1 MAGFNNI
8 YITTAGAQLA
18 AKTIVG
24 KKLKFTVAKLGSG
37 TLSDSSINAIKART
51 SLVKEVMSIDITRV
65 EQTSKTQATIGFVFK
80 NTDAS
85 SAFYFRELGIFA
97 LDPDTKQEILFAYAY
112 AGNNAEYVNNSISEI
127 VQKKINVVVTV
138 DTASNVQ
145 ITLDSSQIYVTEDEL
160 ETALANAKLYSG
172 KNYGVKRLFTDNTIA
187 SWTRIGDAEG
197 LKANATK
204 NGSEVANDFDN
215 CYPWSDIR
223 RCNVDPA
230 TGQVLAYY
238 GEVGYANDGT
248 NGEVMVKIPE
258 FWWKRERVPD
268 EFGNVYEYIYIADY
282 ARAGYKKSEE
292 FFVGAYL
299 LSTTEENIEGVNKTI
314 AHSRSGVVPR
324 YSTTLANFR
333 NYAKN
338 TGDGFCLLDYHYFLL
353 QMLYLVEYAH
363 FNSQNMLGNGLVLY
377 SGNGAKAL
385 IAENSTNRIIIASGN
400 NGLWVGKT
408 VCIGKSGDWNAEVA
422 KDREITSIEDYND
435 GTISGKAITFD
446 GDPVNIALGNVI
458 WGSAQKTGENDV
470 LGNKSGC
477 LNNNQYHP
485 VSYRGIE
492 DIFGHLFQHVD
503 GINIKDFQAYICKNP
518 SEYANDK
525 FDAPYEKLGY
535 INSETADSYSK
546 KLGLDEKHPE
556 IALPIEVG
564 ASSSTGTTDYYWA
577 QTGNR
582 IAYVGGYF
590 SNGAK
595 AGFFSWHC
603 HGASSTSYW
612 YFGARLLKYQ

>member
-24 KKLKFTVAKLGSG
+24 KKLQFTVAKVGSG
-37 TLSDSSINAIKART
+37 TLSDSSMSAIKART
-51 SLVKEVMSIDITRV
+51 SLVNPVMSIDITRV
-65 EQTSKTQATIGFVFK
+65 EQTSQTQATIGFVFK
-80 NTDAS
+80 NTDAP

-138 DTASNVQ
+138 DNASNVQ

-172 KNYGVKRLFTDNTIA
+172 KNYGIKRLITDNTIA

-223 RCNVDPA
+223 RCNVDPV

-238 GEVGYANDGT
+238 GETGYKADGS

-299 LSTTEENIEGVNKTI
+299 LSTTDEEGTI
-314 AHSRSGVVPR
+314 VAHSKSGVIPR

-333 NYAKN
+333 SYAKN

-353 QMLYLVEYAH
+353 QMLYLVEYAN
-363 FNSQNMLGNGLVLY
+363 FNSQSMLGNGLVAY
-377 SGNGAKAL
+377 SGNGGKAL
-385 IAENSTNRIIIASGN
+385 IAENSTNRIIIASVN
-400 NGLWVGKT
+400 SGLWVGKT
-408 VCIGKSGDWNAEVA
+408 ICIGTSDAWNSTVA
-422 KDREITSIEDYND
+422 KDREITAIEDYND
-435 GTISGKAITFD
+435 GTVSGKVITFD
-446 GDPVNIALGNVI
+446 GDPVDIALNNVI
-458 WGSAQKTGENDV
+458 WGSAQKTGGNDV

-477 LNNNQYHP
+477 INNNQYHP

-492 DIFGHLFQHVD
+492 DIFGHLLQHID
-503 GINIKDFQAYICKNP
+503 GINIKNYQAYICKEP
-518 SEYANDK
+518 SEYTNDK
-525 FDAPYEKLGY
+525 VVEPYEKLGY

-546 KLGLDEKHPE
+546 KLGFDEKHPE
-556 IALPIEVG
+556 VALPVEVG

-577 QTGNR
+577 QTGDR
-582 IAYVGGYF
+582 IAYVGGNF
-590 SNGAK
+590 GSNGAK
-595 AGFFSWHC
+595 AGLFYWNC
-603 HGASSTSYW
+603 YNASSSSNWGY
-612 YFGARLLKYQ
+612 GARLLKYQ

>member
-24 KKLKFTVAKLGSG
+24 KKLEFTVAKLGSG
-37 TLSDSSINAIKART
+37 TLSDSSMSAIKART
-51 SLVKEVMSIDITRV
+51 SLVNAVMSIDITRV
-65 EQTSKTQATIGFVFK
+65 EQTSQTQATIGFVFK
-80 NTDAS
+80 NTDAN

-138 DTASNVQ
+138 DNASNVQ

-172 KNYGVKRLFTDNTIA
+172 KNYGIKRLITDNTIA

-223 RCNVDPA
+223 RCNVDPV

-238 GEVGYANDGT
+238 GETGYKADGS

-299 LSTTEENIEGVNKTI
+299 LSTTDEEGTI
-314 AHSRSGVVPR
+314 VAHSKSGVIPR

-333 NYAKN
+333 SYAKN

-353 QMLYLVEYAH
+353 QMLYLVEYAN
-363 FNSQNMLGNGLVLY
+363 FNSQSMLGNGLVAY
-377 SGNGAKAL
+377 SGNGGKAL
-385 IAENSTNRIIIASGN
+385 IAENSTNRIIIASVN
-400 NGLWVGKT
+400 SGLWVGKT
-408 VCIGKSGDWNAEVA
+408 VCIGATDAWNSSVA
-422 KDREITSIEDYND
+422 ADREITSIEDYND
-435 GTISGKAITFD
+435 GQITGKVIHFD
-446 GDPVNIALGNVI
+446 GDPVDIALGNVI

-535 INSETADSYSK
+535 INSETVDSFSK

-564 ASSSTGTTDYYWA
+564 ASSSTGTTDYYWGA
-577 QTGNR
+577 TGNK
-582 IAYVGGYF
+582 IAYVGGNF
-590 SNGAK
+590 LGNGAK
-595 AGFFSWHC
+595 AGFFYWTCYS
-603 HGASSTSYW
+603 ASSFSFWSY
-612 YFGARLLKYQ
+612 GARLLKYQ

>member
-24 KKLKFTVAKLGSG
+24 KKLQFTVAKVGSG
-37 TLSDSSINAIKART
+37 TLSDSSMSAIKART
-51 SLVKEVMSIDITRV
+51 SLVNPVMSIDITRV
-65 EQTSKTQATIGFVFK
+65 EQTSQTQATIGFVFK
-80 NTDAS
+80 NTDAP

-138 DTASNVQ
+138 DNASNVQ

-172 KNYGVKRLFTDNTIA
+172 KNYGIKRLITDNTIA

-223 RCNVDPA
+223 RCNVDPV

-238 GEVGYANDGT
+238 GETGYKADGS

-299 LSTTEENIEGVNKTI
+299 LSTTDEEGTI
-314 AHSRSGVVPR
+314 VAHSKSGVIPR

-333 NYAKN
+333 SYAKN

-353 QMLYLVEYAH
+353 QMLYLVEYAN
-363 FNSQNMLGNGLVLY
+363 FNSQSMLGNGLVAY
-377 SGNGAKAL
+377 SGNGGKAL
-385 IAENSTNRIIIASGN
+385 IAENSTNRIIIASVN
-400 NGLWVGKT
+400 SGLWVGKT
-408 VCIGKSGDWNAEVA
+408 VCIGATDAWNSSVA
-422 KDREITSIEDYND
+422 ADREITSIEDYND
-435 GTISGKAITFD
+435 GQITGKVIHFD
-446 GDPVNIALGNVI
+446 GDPVDIALGNVI

-535 INSETADSYSK
+535 INSETVDSFSK

-564 ASSSTGTTDYYWA
+564 ASSSTGTTDYYWGA
-577 QTGNR
+577 TGNK
-582 IAYVGGYF
+582 IAYVGGNFY
-590 SNGAK
+590 SHGTR
-595 AGFFSWHC
+595 AGFFYWSC
-603 HGASSTSYW
+603 NLASSYSNW
-612 YFGARLLKYQ
+612 YYGARLLKYQ

>member
-24 KKLKFTVAKLGSG
+24 KKLQFTVAKVGSG
-37 TLSDSSINAIKART
+37 TLSDSSMSAIKART
-51 SLVKEVMSIDITRV
+51 SLVNPVMSIDITRV
-65 EQTSKTQATIGFVFK
+65 EQTSQTQATIGFVFK
-80 NTDAS
+80 NTDAP

-138 DTASNVQ
+138 DNASNVQ

-172 KNYGVKRLFTDNTIA
+172 KNYGIKRLITDNTIA

-223 RCNVDPA
+223 RCNVDPV

-238 GEVGYANDGT
+238 GETGYKADGS

-299 LSTTEENIEGVNKTI
+299 LSTTDEEGTI
-314 AHSRSGVVPR
+314 VAHSKSGVIPR

-333 NYAKN
+333 SYAKN

-353 QMLYLVEYAH
+353 QMLYLVEYAN
-363 FNSQNMLGNGLVLY
+363 FNSQSMLGNGLVAY
-377 SGNGAKAL
+377 SGNGGKAL
-385 IAENSTNRIIIASGN
+385 IAENSTNRIIIASVN
-400 NGLWVGKT
+400 SGLWVGKT
-408 VCIGKSGDWNAEVA
+408 VCIGATDAWNSSVA
-422 KDREITSIEDYND
+422 ADREITSIEDYND
-435 GTISGKAITFD
+435 GQITGKVIHFD
-446 GDPVNIALGNVI
+446 GDPVDIALGNVI

-535 INSETADSYSK
+535 INSETVDSFSK

-564 ASSSTGTTDYYWA
+564 ASSSTGTTDYYWGA
-577 QTGNR
+577 TGNK
-582 IAYVGGYF
+582 IAYVGGSF
-590 SNGAK
+590 NNHGAG
-595 AGFFSWHC
+595 AGFFYWVC
-603 HGASSTSYW
+603 NNASSRSYW
-612 YFGARLLKYQ
+612 NFGARLLKYQ

>member
-24 KKLKFTVAKLGSG
+24 KKLQFTVAKVGSG
-37 TLSDSSINAIKART
+37 TLSDSSMSAIKART
-51 SLVKEVMSIDITRV
+51 SLVNPVMSIDITRV
-65 EQTSKTQATIGFVFK
+65 EQTSQTQATIGFVFK

-138 DTASNVQ
+138 DNAANVE

-172 KNYGVKRLFTDNTIA
+172 KNYGIKRLITDNTIA

-197 LKANATK
+197 LSAVATK

-223 RCNVDPA
+223 RCNVDPT

-238 GEVGYANDGT
+238 GETGYAADGS

-299 LSTTEENIEGVNKTI
+299 LSTTQEEIEGVNTII
-314 AHSRSGVVPR
+314 AHSRSGAVPR
-324 YSTTLANFR
+324 YNTTKANFR

-338 TGDGFCLLDYHYFLL
+338 TGNGFCLLDYHYFLL

-363 FNSQNMLGNGLVLY
+363 FNSQDKLGQGIVAY
-377 SGNGAKAL
+377 SSGKAL
-385 IAENSTNRIIIASGN
+385 LAENNTNRIIVSSVS

-408 VCIGKSGDWNAEVA
+408 ICIGATDAWNASVA
-422 KDREITSIEDYND
+422 QDREITAIEDYND

-446 GDPVNIALGNVI
+446 GEPVNIALNNTI
-458 WGSAQKTGENDV
+458 WGSAQKTGGNDA
-470 LGNKSGC
+470 LGNKSGSII
-477 LNNNQYHP
+477 NNSYHP
-485 VSYRGIE
+485 VNYRGIE
-492 DIFGHLFQHVD
+492 DIFSHLWQHID
-503 GINIKDFQAYICKNP
+503 GLNIKDYVAYICKNP
-518 SEYANDK
+518 DEYVDDK
-525 FDAPYEKLGY
+525 FTSPYEQIGY
-535 INSETADSYSK
+535 TNSDVTDSYIK

-556 IALPIEVG
+556 VALPIECA
-564 ASSSTGTTDYYWA
+564 ASSSTGACDNYWSA
-577 QTGNR
+577 SGNR
-582 IAYVGGYF
+582 IACVGGNFNHYW
-590 SNGAK
+590 AK
-595 AGFFSWHC
+595 DGFFAWHC
-603 HGASSTSYW
+603 STASSNSHWSY
-612 YFGARLLKYQ
+612 GARLLKYQ

>member
-24 KKLKFTVAKLGSG
+24 KKLQFTVAKVGSG
-37 TLSDSSINAIKART
+37 TLSDSSMSAIKART
-51 SLVKEVMSIDITRV
+51 SLVNPVMSIDITRV
-65 EQTSKTQATIGFVFK
+65 EQTSQTQATIGFVFK
-80 NTDAS
+80 NTDAP

-138 DTASNVQ
+138 DNASNVQ

-172 KNYGVKRLFTDNTIA
+172 KNYGIKRLITDNTIA

-223 RCNVDPA
+223 RCNVDPV

-238 GEVGYANDGT
+238 GETGYKADGS

-299 LSTTEENIEGVNKTI
+299 LSTTDEEGTI
-314 AHSRSGVVPR
+314 VAHSKSGVIPR

-333 NYAKN
+333 SYAKN

-353 QMLYLVEYAH
+353 QMLYLVEYAN
-363 FNSQNMLGNGLVLY
+363 FNSQSMLGNGLVAY
-377 SGNGAKAL
+377 SGNGGKAL
-385 IAENSTNRIIIASGN
+385 IAENSTNRIIIASVN
-400 NGLWVGKT
+400 SGLWVGKT
-408 VCIGKSGDWNAEVA
+408 VCIGATDAWNSSVA
-422 KDREITSIEDYND
+422 ADREITSIEDYND
-435 GTISGKAITFD
+435 GQITGKVIHFD
-446 GDPVNIALGNVI
+446 GDPVDIALGNVI

-535 INSETADSYSK
+535 INSETVDSFSK

-564 ASSSTGTTDYYWA
+564 ASSSTGTTDYYWGA
-577 QTGNR
+577 TGNK
-582 IAYVGGYF
+582 IASLGGYF
-590 SNGAK
+590 RGSGAK
-595 AGFFSWHC
+595 AGFFCWYCSL
-603 HGASSTSYW
+603 ASSGSYW
-612 YFGARLLKYQ
+612 YCGARLLKYQ

>member
-24 KKLKFTVAKLGSG
+24 KKLQFTVAKVGSG
-37 TLSDSSINAIKART
+37 TLSDSSMSAIKART
-51 SLVKEVMSIDITRV
+51 SLVNPVMSIDITRV
-65 EQTSKTQATIGFVFK
+65 EQTSQTQATIGFVFK
-80 NTDAS
+80 NTDAP

-138 DTASNVQ
+138 DNASNVQ

-172 KNYGVKRLFTDNTIA
+172 KNYGIKRLITDNTIA

-223 RCNVDPA
+223 RCNVDPV

-238 GEVGYANDGT
+238 GETGYKADGS

-299 LSTTEENIEGVNKTI
+299 LSTTDEEGTI
-314 AHSRSGVVPR
+314 VAHSKSGVIPR

-333 NYAKN
+333 SYAKN

-353 QMLYLVEYAH
+353 QMLYLVEYAN
-363 FNSQNMLGNGLVLY
+363 FNSQSMLGNGLVAY
-377 SGNGAKAL
+377 SGNGGKAL
-385 IAENSTNRIIIASGN
+385 IAENSTNRIIIASVN
-400 NGLWVGKT
+400 SGLWVGKT
-408 VCIGKSGDWNAEVA
+408 VCIGATDAWNSSVA
-422 KDREITSIEDYND
+422 ADREITSIEDYND
-435 GTISGKAITFD
+435 GQITGKVIHFD
-446 GDPVNIALGNVI
+446 GDPVDIALGNVI

-535 INSETADSYSK
+535 INSETVDSFSK

-564 ASSSTGTTDYYWA
+564 ASSSTGTTDYYWGA
-577 QTGNR
+577 TGNK
-582 IAYVGGYF
+582 IAYVGGFLNY
-590 SNGAK
+590 GTK
-595 AGFFSWHC
+595 AGFFSWYC
-603 HGASSTSYW
+603 GNASSHSSWSY
-612 YFGARLLKYQ
+612 GARLLKYQ

>member
-24 KKLKFTVAKLGSG
+24 KKLQFTVAKVGSG
-37 TLSDSSINAIKART
+37 TLSDSSMRAIKART
-51 SLVKEVMSIDITRV
+51 SLVNPVMSIDITRV
-65 EQTSKTQATIGFVFK
+65 EQTSQTQATIGFVFK
-80 NTDAS
+80 NTDAP

-138 DTASNVQ
+138 DNASNVQ

-160 ETALANAKLYSG
+160 ETALANAKLYSS
-172 KNYGVKRLFTDNTIA
+172 KNYGIKRLITDNTIA

-223 RCNVDPA
+223 RCNVDPV

-238 GEVGYANDGT
+238 GETGYKADGS

-299 LSTTEENIEGVNKTI
+299 LSTTDEEGTI
-314 AHSRSGVVPR
+314 VAHSKSGVIPR

-333 NYAKN
+333 SYAKN

-353 QMLYLVEYAH
+353 QMLYLVEYATY
-363 FNSQNMLGNGLVLY
+363 NSQNALGNGLVAM
-377 SGNGAKAL
+377 NTAKAL
-385 IAENSTNRIIIASGN
+385 IAENNVNRIIVSSAGT
-400 NGLWVGKT
+400 GFWVGKT
-408 VCIGKSGDWNAEVA
+408 ICIGATDAWNSSVA
-422 KDREITSIEDYND
+422 ADREITSIEDYND
-435 GTISGKAITFD
+435 GQITGKAIHFD
-446 GDPVNIALGNVI
+446 GDPVNIAVNNVI
-458 WGSAQKTGENDV
+458 WGSAQKTGGNDV

-525 FDAPYEKLGY
+525 FDTPYEKLGY

-582 IAYVGGYF
+582 LAYVGGNFNY
-590 SNGAK
+590 NGTK

-603 HGASSTSYW
+603 SNASSSSYW
-612 YFGARLLKYQ
+612 YYGARLLKYQ

>member
-24 KKLKFTVAKLGSG
+24 KKLQFTVAKVGSG
-37 TLSDSSINAIKART
+37 TLSDSSMSAIKART
-51 SLVKEVMSIDITRV
+51 SLVNPIMSIDITRV
-65 EQTSKTQATIGFVFK
+65 EQTSQIQATIGFVFK
-80 NTDAS
+80 NTDAP

-138 DTASNVQ
+138 DNASNVQ

-172 KNYGVKRLFTDNTIA
+172 KNYGIKRLITDNTIA

-223 RCNVDPA
+223 RCNVDPV

-238 GEVGYANDGT
+238 GETGYKADGS

-299 LSTTEENIEGVNKTI
+299 LSTTDEEGTI
-314 AHSRSGVVPR
+314 VAHSKSGVIPR

-333 NYAKN
+333 SYAKN
-338 TGDGFCLLDYHYFLL
+338 TGDDFCLLDYHYFLL
-353 QMLYLVEYAH
+353 QMLYLVEYAN
-363 FNSQNMLGNGLVLY
+363 FNSQSMLGNGLVAY
-377 SGNGAKAL
+377 SGNGGKAL
-385 IAENSTNRIIIASGN
+385 IAENSTNRIIIASVN
-400 NGLWVGKT
+400 SGLWVGKT
-408 VCIGKSGDWNAEVA
+408 VCIGATDAWNSSVA
-422 KDREITSIEDYND
+422 ADREITSIEDYND
-435 GTISGKAITFD
+435 GQITGKVIHFD
-446 GDPVNIALGNVI
+446 GDPVDIALGNVI

-535 INSETADSYSK
+535 INSETVDSFSK

-564 ASSSTGTTDYYWA
+564 ASSSTGTTDYYWGA
-577 QTGNR
+577 TGNK
-582 IAYVGGYF
+582 IAYVGGNF
-590 SNGAK
+590 LSNGTK
-595 AGFFSWHC
+595 AGFFFWYCNH
-603 HGASSTSYW
+603 ASSHSPWSY
-612 YFGARLLKYQ
+612 GARLLKYQ

>member
-24 KKLKFTVAKLGSG
+24 KKLQFTVAKVGSG
-37 TLSDSSINAIKART
+37 TLSDSSMSAIKART
-51 SLVKEVMSIDITRV
+51 SLVNPVMSIDITRV
-65 EQTSKTQATIGFVFK
+65 EQTSQTQATIGFVFK
-80 NTDAS
+80 NTDAP

-138 DTASNVQ
+138 DNASNVQ

-172 KNYGVKRLFTDNTIA
+172 KNYGIKRLITDNTIA

-223 RCNVDPA
+223 RCNVDPV

-238 GEVGYANDGT
+238 GETGYKADGS

-299 LSTTEENIEGVNKTI
+299 LSTTDEEGTI
-314 AHSRSGVVPR
+314 VAHSKSGVIPR

-333 NYAKN
+333 SYAKN

-353 QMLYLVEYAH
+353 QMLYLVEYAN
-363 FNSQNMLGNGLVLY
+363 FNSQSMLGNGLVAY
-377 SGNGAKAL
+377 SGNGGKAL
-385 IAENSTNRIIIASGN
+385 IAENSTNRIIIASVN
-400 NGLWVGKT
+400 SGLWVGKT
-408 VCIGKSGDWNAEVA
+408 VCIGATDAWNSSVA
-422 KDREITSIEDYND
+422 ADREITSIEDYND
-435 GTISGKAITFD
+435 GQITGKVIHFD
-446 GDPVNIALGNVI
+446 GDPVDIALGNVI

-535 INSETADSYSK
+535 INSETVDSFSK

-564 ASSSTGTTDYYWA
+564 ASSSTGTTDYYWGA
-577 QTGNR
+577 TGNK

-590 SNGAK
+590 YNGGTR
-595 AGFFSWHC
+595 AGFFCWDC
-603 HGASSTSYW
+603 NGASSHSLW
-612 YFGARLLKYQ
+612 HFGARLLKYQ

>member
-24 KKLKFTVAKLGSG
+24 KKLQFTVAKVGSG
-37 TLSDSSINAIKART
+37 TLSDSSMSAIKART
-51 SLVKEVMSIDITRV
+51 SLVNPVMSIDITRV
-65 EQTSKTQATIGFVFK
+65 EQTSQTQATIGFVFK
-80 NTDAS
+80 NTDAP

-138 DTASNVQ
+138 DNASNVQ

-172 KNYGVKRLFTDNTIA
+172 KNYGIKRLITDNTIA

-223 RCNVDPA
+223 RCNVDPV

-238 GEVGYANDGT
+238 GETGYKADGS

-299 LSTTEENIEGVNKTI
+299 LSTTDEEGTI
-314 AHSRSGVVPR
+314 VAHSKSGVIPR

-333 NYAKN
+333 SYAKN

-353 QMLYLVEYAH
+353 QMLYLVEYAN
-363 FNSQNMLGNGLVLY
+363 FNSQSMLGNGLVAY
-377 SGNGAKAL
+377 SGNGGKAL
-385 IAENSTNRIIIASGN
+385 IAENSTNRIIIASVN
-400 NGLWVGKT
+400 SGLWVGKT
-408 VCIGKSGDWNAEVA
+408 VCIGATDAWNSSVA
-422 KDREITSIEDYND
+422 ADREITSIEDYND
-435 GTISGKAITFD
+435 GQITGKVIHFD
-446 GDPVNIALGNVI
+446 GDPVDIALGNVI

-535 INSETADSYSK
+535 INSETVDSFSK

-564 ASSSTGTTDYYWA
+564 ASSSTGTTDYYWGA
-577 QTGNR
+577 TGNK

-590 SNGAK
+590 NTGGSK
-595 AGFFSWHC
+595 AGFFFWPC
-603 HGASSTSYW
+603 NGASSYSFW
-612 YFGARLLKYQ
+612 NCGARLLKYQ

>member
-24 KKLKFTVAKLGSG
+24 KKLQFTVAKVGSG
-37 TLSDSSINAIKART
+37 TLSDSSMSAIKART
-51 SLVKEVMSIDITRV
+51 SLVNPVMSIDITRV
-65 EQTSKTQATIGFVFK
+65 EQTSQTQATIGFVFK
-80 NTDAS
+80 NTDAP

-138 DTASNVQ
+138 DNASNVQ

-172 KNYGVKRLFTDNTIA
+172 KNYGIKRLITDNTIA

-223 RCNVDPA
+223 RCNVDPV

-238 GEVGYANDGT
+238 GETGYKADGS

-299 LSTTEENIEGVNKTI
+299 LSTTDEEGTI
-314 AHSRSGVVPR
+314 VAHSKSGVIPR

-333 NYAKN
+333 SYAKN

-353 QMLYLVEYAH
+353 QMLYLVEYAN
-363 FNSQNMLGNGLVLY
+363 FNSQSMLGNGLVAY
-377 SGNGAKAL
+377 SGNGGKAL
-385 IAENSTNRIIIASGN
+385 IAENSTNRIIIASVN
-400 NGLWVGKT
+400 SGLWVGKT
-408 VCIGKSGDWNAEVA
+408 VCIGATDAWNSSVA
-422 KDREITSIEDYND
+422 ADREITSIEDYND
-435 GTISGKAITFD
+435 GQITGKVIHFD
-446 GDPVNIALGNVI
+446 GDPVDIALGNVI

-535 INSETADSYSK
+535 INSETVDSFSK

-564 ASSSTGTTDYYWA
+564 ASSSTGTTDYYWGA
-577 QTGNR
+577 TGNK
-582 IAYVGGYF
+582 IAYVGGNF
-590 SNGAK
+590 LSGGTK
-595 AGFFSWHC
+595 AGFFSWDC
-603 HGASSTSYW
+603 GNASSNSTW
-612 YFGARLLKYQ
+612 HCGARLLKYQ

>member
-24 KKLKFTVAKLGSG
+24 KKLQFTVAKVGSG
-37 TLSDSSINAIKART
+37 TLSDSSMSAIKART
-51 SLVKEVMSIDITRV
+51 SLVNPVMSIDITRV
-65 EQTSKTQATIGFVFK
+65 EQTSQTQATIGFVFK
-80 NTDAS
+80 NTDAP

-138 DTASNVQ
+138 DNASNVQ

-172 KNYGVKRLFTDNTIA
+172 KNYGIKRLITDNTIA

-223 RCNVDPA
+223 RCNVDPV

-238 GEVGYANDGT
+238 GETGYKADGS

-299 LSTTEENIEGVNKTI
+299 LSTTDEEGTI
-314 AHSRSGVVPR
+314 VAHSKSGVIPR

-333 NYAKN
+333 SYAKN

-353 QMLYLVEYAH
+353 QMLYLVEYAN
-363 FNSQNMLGNGLVLY
+363 FNSQSMLGNGLVAY
-377 SGNGAKAL
+377 SGNGGKAL
-385 IAENSTNRIIIASGN
+385 IAENSTNRIIIASVN
-400 NGLWVGKT
+400 SGLWVGKT
-408 VCIGKSGDWNAEVA
+408 VCIGATDAWNSSVA
-422 KDREITSIEDYND
+422 ADREITSIEDYND
-435 GTISGKAITFD
+435 GQITGKVIHFD
-446 GDPVNIALGNVI
+446 GDPVDIALGNVI

-535 INSETADSYSK
+535 INSETVDSFSK

-564 ASSSTGTTDYYWA
+564 ASSSTGTTDYYWGA
-577 QTGNR
+577 TGNK
-582 IAYVGGYF
+582 IAYVGGNFCYYG
-590 SNGAK
+590 SK
-595 AGFFSWHC
+595 AGFFYWNC
-603 HGASSTSYW
+603 YIASSSSDWGY
-612 YFGARLLKYQ
+612 GARLLKYQ

>member
-24 KKLKFTVAKLGSG
+24 KKLQFTVAKVGSG
-37 TLSDSSINAIKART
+37 TLSDSSMSAIKART
-51 SLVKEVMSIDITRV
+51 SLVNPVMSIDITRV
-65 EQTSKTQATIGFVFK
+65 EQTSQTQATIGFVFK
-80 NTDAS
+80 NTDAP

-138 DTASNVQ
+138 DNASNVQ

-172 KNYGVKRLFTDNTIA
+172 KNYGIKRLITDNTIA

-223 RCNVDPA
+223 RCNVDPV

-238 GEVGYANDGT
+238 GETGYKADGS

-299 LSTTEENIEGVNKTI
+299 LSTTDEEGTI
-314 AHSRSGVVPR
+314 VAHSKSGVIPR

-333 NYAKN
+333 SYAKN

-353 QMLYLVEYAH
+353 QMLYLVEYAN
-363 FNSQNMLGNGLVLY
+363 FNSQSMLGNGLVAY
-377 SGNGAKAL
+377 SGNGGKAL
-385 IAENSTNRIIIASGN
+385 IAENSTNRIIIASVN
-400 NGLWVGKT
+400 SGLWVGKT
-408 VCIGKSGDWNAEVA
+408 VCIGATDAWNSSVA
-422 KDREITSIEDYND
+422 ADREITSIEDYND
-435 GTISGKAITFD
+435 GQITGKVIHFD
-446 GDPVNIALGNVI
+446 GDPVDIALGNVI

-535 INSETADSYSK
+535 INSETVDSFSK

-564 ASSSTGTTDYYWA
+564 ASSSTGTTDYYWGA
-577 QTGNR
+577 TGNK
-582 IAYVGGYF
+582 IAYVGGNF
-590 SNGAK
+590 NSHGAK
-595 AGFFSWHC
+595 AGFFYWSC
-603 HGASSTSYW
+603 NAASSYSSW
-612 YFGARLLKYQ
+612 YSGARLLKYQ

>member
-24 KKLKFTVAKLGSG
+24 KKLEFTVAKIGSG
-37 TLSDSSINAIKART
+37 TLSDSSMSAIKART
-51 SLVKEVMSIDITRV
+51 SLVNAVMSIDITRV
-65 EQTSKTQATIGFVFK
+65 ERTSQTQATIGFVLK
-80 NTDAS
+80 NTDAP

-97 LDPDTKQEILFAYAY
+97 LDPDTKQEILFAYSY

-138 DTASNVQ
+138 DNASNVQ
-145 ITLDSSQIYVTEDEL
+145 IILDSSQIYVTEDEL
-160 ETALANAKLYSG
+160 EIALANAKLYSG
-172 KNYGVKRLFTDNTIA
+172 KNYGIKRLITDNTIA

-197 LKANATK
+197 LSAVATK
-204 NGSEVANDFDN
+204 NGNEVANDFDN

-223 RCNVDPA
+223 RCNVDPV

-238 GEVGYANDGT
+238 GETGYAADGS

-299 LSTTEENIEGVNKTI
+299 LSTTEEEIESVNTII
-314 AHSRSGVVPR
+314 AHSRSGAIPR
-324 YSTTLANFR
+324 YNTTLANFR

-363 FNSQNMLGNGLVLY
+363 FNSQNMLGNGLVQF
-377 SGNGAKAL
+377 STAKAL
-385 IAENSTNRIIIASGN
+385 LAENNTNRIIVSSAPT
-400 NGLWVGKT
+400 GLWVGKI
-408 VCIGKSGDWNAEVA
+408 VCIGATDAWNSSVA
-422 KDREITSIEDYND
+422 KDREITAIEDYND
-435 GTISGKAITFD
+435 GTVSGKAITFD
-446 GDPVNIALGNVI
+446 GDPVNIVLNNVI
-458 WGSAQKTGENDV
+458 WGSAQKTGGNDA
-470 LGNKSGC
+470 LGNKSGSI
-477 LNNNQYHP
+477 NNNGYHP
-485 VSYRGIE
+485 VNYRGIE

-503 GINIKDFQAYICKNP
+503 GINIKDFQAYICKDP
-518 SEYANDK
+518 AEYTNDK
-525 FDAPYEKLGY
+525 FVEPYEKLGY

-546 KLGLDEKHPE
+546 KLGFDEKHPE
-556 IALPIEVG
+556 VALPVEVG

-582 IAYVGGYF
+582 IAYVGGNF
-590 SNGAK
+590 GNNGTG
-595 AGFFSWHC
+595 AGLFFWSC
-603 HGASSTSYW
+603 NGASSNSNW
-612 YFGARLLKYQ
+612 HCGARLLKYQ

>member
-24 KKLKFTVAKLGSG
+24 KKLQFTVAKVGSG
-37 TLSDSSINAIKART
+37 TLSDSSMSAIKART
-51 SLVKEVMSIDITRV
+51 SLVNPVMSIDITRV
-65 EQTSKTQATIGFVFK
+65 EQTSQTQATIGFVFK
-80 NTDAS
+80 NTDAP

-138 DTASNVQ
+138 DNASNVQ

-172 KNYGVKRLFTDNTIA
+172 KNYGIKRLITDNTIA

-223 RCNVDPA
+223 RCNVDPV

-238 GEVGYANDGT
+238 GETGYKADGS

-299 LSTTEENIEGVNKTI
+299 LSTTDEEGTI
-314 AHSRSGVVPR
+314 VAHSKSGVIPR

-333 NYAKN
+333 SYAKN

-353 QMLYLVEYAH
+353 QMLYLVEYAN
-363 FNSQNMLGNGLVLY
+363 FNSQSMLGNGLVAY
-377 SGNGAKAL
+377 SGNGGKAL
-385 IAENSTNRIIIASGN
+385 IAENSTNRIIIASVN
-400 NGLWVGKT
+400 SGLWVGKT
-408 VCIGKSGDWNAEVA
+408 VCIGATDAWNSSVA
-422 KDREITSIEDYND
+422 ADREITSIEDYND
-435 GTISGKAITFD
+435 GQITGKVIHFD
-446 GDPVNIALGNVI
+446 GDPVDIALGNVI

-535 INSETADSYSK
+535 INSETVDSFSK

-564 ASSSTGTTDYYWA
+564 ASSSTGTTDYYWGA
-577 QTGNR
+577 TGNK
-582 IAYVGGYF
+582 IAYVGGHF
-590 SNGAK
+590 GNHGAK
-595 AGFFSWHC
+595 AGFFYWFCYS
-603 HGASSTSYW
+603 ASSYSHW
-612 YFGARLLKYQ
+612 HFGARLLKYQ

>member
-24 KKLKFTVAKLGSG
+24 KKLQFTVAKVGSG
-37 TLSDSSINAIKART
+37 TLSDSSMSAIKART
-51 SLVKEVMSIDITRV
+51 SLVNPVMSIDITRV
-65 EQTSKTQATIGFVFK
+65 EQTSQTQATIGFVFK
-80 NTDAS
+80 NTDAP

-138 DTASNVQ
+138 DNASNVQ

-172 KNYGVKRLFTDNTIA
+172 KNYGIKRLITDNTIA

-223 RCNVDPA
+223 RCNVDPV

-238 GEVGYANDGT
+238 GETGYKADGS

-299 LSTTEENIEGVNKTI
+299 LSTTDEEGTI
-314 AHSRSGVVPR
+314 VAHSKSGVIPR

-333 NYAKN
+333 SYAKN

-353 QMLYLVEYAH
+353 QMLYLVEYAN
-363 FNSQNMLGNGLVLY
+363 FNSQSMLGNGLVAY
-377 SGNGAKAL
+377 SGNGGKAL
-385 IAENSTNRIIIASGN
+385 IAENSTNRIIIASVN
-400 NGLWVGKT
+400 SGLWVGKT
-408 VCIGKSGDWNAEVA
+408 VCIGATDAWNSSVA
-422 KDREITSIEDYND
+422 ADREITSIEDYND
-435 GTISGKAITFD
+435 GQITGKVIHFD
-446 GDPVNIALGNVI
+446 GDPVDIALGNVI

-535 INSETADSYSK
+535 INSETVDSFSK

-564 ASSSTGTTDYYWA
+564 ASSSTGTTDYYWGA
-577 QTGNR
+577 TGNK

-590 SNGAK
+590 NFCGPG
-595 AGFFSWHC
+595 AGFFFWNCSD
-603 HGASSTSYW
+603 ASSSSNW
-612 YFGARLLKYQ
+612 YCGARLLKYQ

>member
-24 KKLKFTVAKLGSG
+24 KKLQFTVAKVGSG
-37 TLSDSSINAIKART
+37 TLSDSSMSAIKART
-51 SLVKEVMSIDITRV
+51 SLVNPVMSIDITRV
-65 EQTSKTQATIGFVFK
+65 EQTSQTQATIGFVFK
-80 NTDAS
+80 NTDAP

-138 DTASNVQ
+138 DNASNVQ

-172 KNYGVKRLFTDNTIA
+172 KNYGIKRLITDNTIA

-223 RCNVDPA
+223 RCNVDPV

-238 GEVGYANDGT
+238 GETGYKADGS

-299 LSTTEENIEGVNKTI
+299 LSTTDEEGTI
-314 AHSRSGVVPR
+314 VAHSKSGVIPR

-333 NYAKN
+333 SYAKN

-353 QMLYLVEYAH
+353 QMLYLVEYAN
-363 FNSQNMLGNGLVLY
+363 FNSQSMLGNGLVAY
-377 SGNGAKAL
+377 SGNGGKAL
-385 IAENSTNRIIIASGN
+385 IAENSTNRIIIASVN
-400 NGLWVGKT
+400 SGLWVGKT
-408 VCIGKSGDWNAEVA
+408 VCIGATDAWNSSVA
-422 KDREITSIEDYND
+422 ADREITSIEDYND
-435 GTISGKAITFD
+435 GQITGKVIHFD
-446 GDPVNIALGNVI
+446 GDPVDIALGNVI

-535 INSETADSYSK
+535 INSETVDSFSK

-564 ASSSTGTTDYYWA
+564 ASSSTGTTDYYWGA
-577 QTGNR
+577 TGNK

-590 SNGAK
+590 VNNGTK
-595 AGFFSWHC
+595 AGFFFWTC
-603 HGASSTSYW
+603 HHASSHSHW

>member
-24 KKLKFTVAKLGSG
+24 KKLQFTVAKVGSG
-37 TLSDSSINAIKART
+37 TLSDSSMSAIKART
-51 SLVKEVMSIDITRV
+51 SLVNPVMSIDITRV
-65 EQTSKTQATIGFVFK
+65 EQTSQTQATIGFVFK
-80 NTDAS
+80 NTDAP

-138 DTASNVQ
+138 DNASNVQ

-172 KNYGVKRLFTDNTIA
+172 KNYGIKRLITDNTIA

-223 RCNVDPA
+223 RCNVDPV

-238 GEVGYANDGT
+238 GETGYKADGS

-299 LSTTEENIEGVNKTI
+299 LSTTDEEGTI
-314 AHSRSGVVPR
+314 VAHSKSGVIPR

-333 NYAKN
+333 SYAKN

-353 QMLYLVEYAH
+353 QMLYLVEYAN
-363 FNSQNMLGNGLVLY
+363 FNSQSMLGNGLVAY
-377 SGNGAKAL
+377 SGNGGKAL
-385 IAENSTNRIIIASGN
+385 IAENSTNRIIIASVN
-400 NGLWVGKT
+400 SGLWVGKT
-408 VCIGKSGDWNAEVA
+408 VCIGATDAWNSSVA
-422 KDREITSIEDYND
+422 ADREITSIEDYND
-435 GTISGKAITFD
+435 GQITGKVIHFD
-446 GDPVNIALGNVI
+446 GDPVDIALGNVI

-535 INSETADSYSK
+535 INSETVDSFSK

-564 ASSSTGTTDYYWA
+564 ASSSTGTTDYYWGA
-577 QTGNR
+577 TGNK

-590 SNGAK
+590 SYSGTL
-595 AGFFSWHC
+595 AGFFCWSC
-603 HGASSTSYW
+603 GNASSYSDW
-612 YFGARLLKYQ
+612 YYGARLLKYQ

>member
-24 KKLKFTVAKLGSG
+24 KKLQFTVAKVGSG
-37 TLSDSSINAIKART
+37 TLSDSSMSAIKART
-51 SLVKEVMSIDITRV
+51 SLVNPVMSIDITRV
-65 EQTSKTQATIGFVFK
+65 EQTSQTQATIGFVFK
-80 NTDAS
+80 NTDAP

-138 DTASNVQ
+138 DNASNVQ

-172 KNYGVKRLFTDNTIA
+172 KNYGIKRLITDNTIA

-223 RCNVDPA
+223 RCNVDPV

-238 GEVGYANDGT
+238 GETGYKADGS

-299 LSTTEENIEGVNKTI
+299 LSTTDEEGTI
-314 AHSRSGVVPR
+314 VAHSKSGVIPR

-333 NYAKN
+333 SYAKN

-353 QMLYLVEYAH
+353 QMLYLVEYAN
-363 FNSQNMLGNGLVLY
+363 FNSQSMLGNGLVAY
-377 SGNGAKAL
+377 SGNGGKAL
-385 IAENSTNRIIIASGN
+385 IAENSTNRIIIASVN
-400 NGLWVGKT
+400 SGLWVGKT
-408 VCIGKSGDWNAEVA
+408 VCIGATDAWNSSVA
-422 KDREITSIEDYND
+422 ADREITSIEDYND
-435 GTISGKAITFD
+435 GQITGKVIHFD
-446 GDPVNIALGNVI
+446 GDPVDIALGNVI

-535 INSETADSYSK
+535 INSETVDSFSK

-564 ASSSTGTTDYYWA
+564 ASSSTGTTDYYWGA
-577 QTGNR
+577 TGNK
-582 IAYVGGYF
+582 IAYVGGNFHTY
-590 SNGAK
+590 GTK
-595 AGFFSWHC
+595 AGFFYWAC
-603 HGASSTSYW
+603 HHASSHSTW
-612 YFGARLLKYQ
+612 LFGARLLKYQ

>member
-24 KKLKFTVAKLGSG
+24 KKLQFTVAKVGSG
-37 TLSDSSINAIKART
+37 TLSDSSMSAIKART
-51 SLVKEVMSIDITRV
+51 SLVNPVMSIDITRV
-65 EQTSKTQATIGFVFK
+65 EQTSQTQATIGFVFK
-80 NTDAS
+80 NTDAP

-138 DTASNVQ
+138 DNASNVQ

-172 KNYGVKRLFTDNTIA
+172 KNYGIKRLITDNTIA

-223 RCNVDPA
+223 RCNVDPV

-238 GEVGYANDGT
+238 GETGYKADGS

-299 LSTTEENIEGVNKTI
+299 LSTTDEEGTI
-314 AHSRSGVVPR
+314 VAHSKSGVIPR

-333 NYAKN
+333 SYAKN

-353 QMLYLVEYAH
+353 QMLYLVEYAN
-363 FNSQNMLGNGLVLY
+363 FNSQSMLGNGLVAY
-377 SGNGAKAL
+377 SGNGGKAL
-385 IAENSTNRIIIASGN
+385 IAENSTNRIIIASVN
-400 NGLWVGKT
+400 SGLWVGKT
-408 VCIGKSGDWNAEVA
+408 VCIGATDAWNSSVA
-422 KDREITSIEDYND
+422 ADREITSIEDYND
-435 GTISGKAITFD
+435 GQITGKVIHFD
-446 GDPVNIALGNVI
+446 GDPVDIALGNVI

-535 INSETADSYSK
+535 INSETVDSFSK

-564 ASSSTGTTDYYWA
+564 ASSSTGTTDYYWGA
-577 QTGNR
+577 TGNK
-582 IAYVGGYF
+582 IAYVGGSFNYY
-590 SNGAK
+590 GTK
-595 AGFFSWHC
+595 AGFFFWFCNS
-603 HGASSTSYW
+603 ASSASYW
-612 YFGARLLKYQ
+612 SCGARLLKYQ

>member
-24 KKLKFTVAKLGSG
+24 KKLQFTVAKVGSG
-37 TLSDSSINAIKART
+37 TLSDSSMSAIKART
-51 SLVKEVMSIDITRV
+51 SLVNPVMSIDITRV
-65 EQTSKTQATIGFVFK
+65 EQTSQTQATIGFVFK
-80 NTDAS
+80 NTDAP

-138 DTASNVQ
+138 DNASNVQ

-172 KNYGVKRLFTDNTIA
+172 KNYGIKRLITDNTIA

-223 RCNVDPA
+223 RCNVDPV

-238 GEVGYANDGT
+238 GETGYKADGS

-299 LSTTEENIEGVNKTI
+299 LSTTDEEGTI
-314 AHSRSGVVPR
+314 VAHSKSGVIPR

-333 NYAKN
+333 SYAKN

-353 QMLYLVEYAH
+353 QMLYLVEYAN
-363 FNSQNMLGNGLVLY
+363 FNSQSMLGNGLVAY
-377 SGNGAKAL
+377 SGNGGKAL
-385 IAENSTNRIIIASGN
+385 IAENSTNRIIIASVN
-400 NGLWVGKT
+400 SGLWVGKT
-408 VCIGKSGDWNAEVA
+408 VCIGATDAWNSSVA
-422 KDREITSIEDYND
+422 ADREITSIEDYND
-435 GTISGKAITFD
+435 GQITGKVIHFD
-446 GDPVNIALGNVI
+446 GDPVDIALGNVI

-535 INSETADSYSK
+535 INSETVDSFSK

-564 ASSSTGTTDYYWA
+564 ASSSTGTTDYYWGA
-577 QTGNR
+577 TGNK
-582 IAYVGGYF
+582 IAYVGGNFYN
-590 SNGAK
+590 SGTL
-595 AGFFSWHC
+595 AGFFSWRC
-603 HGASSTSYW
+603 NCFQLFVLGLRCPTS
-612 YFGARLLKYQ
+612 